1 MSENHF
7 QKLVDLTAHL
17 RGPEGC
23 PWDREQTYDTMKG
36 LLLEEAYEVIDAVE
50 RGDFGGLEEELGDL
64 LFQVIF
70 YSRLAEED
78 RHFDIN
84 GVLRHLH
91 AKLVR
96 RHPHVFGEQKAR
108 TAGEA
113 LASWMA
119 AKQGERK
126 TEVIGATRPSL
137 LDGMARS
144 LPATLEC
151 HEIGQ
156 RASDNGFDWEKPVD
170 VLDKIEEE
178 VRELRQALAEGG
190 SDTRQAEEEL
200 GDLLFAAGNL
210 ARHLKT
216 DPESCWRRA
225 NQKFK
230 ARFRALENAVAASGR
245 SVRECK
251 LEELESIWQ
260 KIKETKAG

>member
-1 MSENHF
+1 M
-7 QKLVDLTAHL
+7 

-23 PWDREQTYDTMKG
+23 PWDREQTYATMKG
-36 LLLEEAYEVIDAVE
+36 MLLEEAYEVVDAVE
-50 RGDFGGLEEELGDL
+50 RGDFDGLEEELGDL

-70 YSRLAEED
+70 YSRLAEEEQ
-78 RHFDIN
+78 HFAIS
-84 GVLRHLH
+84 GVLQRLH

-96 RHPHVFGEQKAR
+96 RHPHVFGEQRAR

-113 LASWMA
+113 LESWMA
-119 AKQGERK
+119 AKQKERTK
-126 TEVIGATRPSL
+126 QENSEARPSL
-137 LDGMARS
+137 LDGIARS

-156 RASDNGFDWEKPVD
+156 RASDNGFDWEKPAD

-178 VRELRQALAEGG
+178 VRELRQALVEG
-190 SDTRQAEEEL
+190 SADTLRVEEEL

-230 ARFRALENAVAASGR
+230 ARFRALESAVAASGR
-245 SVRECK
+245 SLRECT
-251 LEELESIWQ
+251 LEELESTWQ
-260 KIKETKAG
+260 KIKETQAG